1 MCTTPPL
8 NPVSEDPRRLVPDS
22 SYFAAAKVNQA
33 TASCE
38 QSMEV
43 TIITD
48 QKDIVTLSF
57 DADFNSSY
65 STYEGLAKS
74 DSGYARIAGRQ
85 FSYDVSIEQSVKVDG
100 DLNKEELHD
109 IRKVMKRI
117 GRMMKKFLSGNIGDV
132 AEKAQKLL
140 NNRDTLE
147 SVDAKLE
154 FEKSVSVMSQTYAEA
169 VNVSSSDSLPKI
181 EPSML
186 KTPTSLMNDQPTEL
200 PVDFSRR
207 FKPIDRLTDKMTDVV
222 RESGYRPMRMFKEA
236 DRMFNRM
243 FRDFARKGPLNA
255 DKMNV
260 TRLIRSD
267 FMKKLKD
274 LASRHFSG
282 CDA

>member
-1 MCTTPPL
+1 MCTSPSF
-8 NPVSEDPRRLVPDS
+8 NPISEDPRRLVPDS
-22 SYFAAAKVNQA
+22 SYFAAAKVDQA
-33 TASCE
+33 TVSSE

-57 DADFNSSY
+57 DADFNSSF

-74 DSGYARIAGRQ
+74 DNGYARIAGRQ
-85 FSYDVSIEQSVKVDG
+85 FSYDVSIEQSVRVEG

-117 GRMMKKFLSGNIGDV
+117 GRMMRKFLSGDISAV

-140 NNRDTLE
+140 NKRDTLE

-154 FEKSVSVMSQTYAEA
+154 FEKSVSVMRQTYAEA
-169 VNVSSSDSLPKI
+169 VNVSSSDSLPKYL
-181 EPSML
+181 PSL
-186 KTPTSLMNDQPTEL
+186 PKAPPSLLNDM
-200 PVDFSRR
+200 PVAFQADFSRR

-222 RESGYRPMRMFKEA
+222 RESGYRPMRMLKEA

-243 FRDFARKGPLNA
+243 FRDFARRGPLNA

-260 TRLIRSD
+260 GRLIQSD

>member
-1 MCTTPPL
+1 MYTNPSL
-8 NPVSEDPRRLVPDS
+8 NPVSEEPRGLAPDS
-22 SYFAAAKVNQA
+22 SYYSAAKVSQA
-33 TASCE
+33 NVSSE
-38 QSMEV
+38 QNLEV

-65 STYEGLAKS
+65 STYDGLAKS
-74 DSGYARIAGRQ
+74 ESGYARISGRQ

-117 GRMMKKFLSGNIGDV
+117 GRMMRKFLSGDISAV
-132 AEKAQKLL
+132 SEKAQKLL

-154 FEKSVSVMSQTYAEA
+154 FEKSVSVMRQTYAEA
-169 VNVSSSDSLPKI
+169 VNISSSDSPPKI
-181 EPSML
+181 QP
-186 KTPTSLMNDQPTEL
+186 SLMNDRPVEL
-200 PVDFSRR
+200 PADFSRR

-222 RESGYRPMRMFKEA
+222 RESGHRPMRMLEKA
-236 DRMFNRM
+236 DRLFNRM

-260 TRLIRSD
+260 ARLIQSD
-267 FMKKLKD
+267 FIQKLKD
-274 LASRHFSG
+274 LASRQFSG